1 MNMKKIILLP
11 EVAYTFADYF
21 KLNHDIDEIL
31 DHFGYGFQKQK
42 YTLPR
47 SNLQLQRLEDLL
59 WRWEEGLL
67 YIGLTSETARR
78 EFLIAP
84 VLLEVVRYTQ
94 AKLRVEYSLYVN
106 EQLKGTLDYLLQFQR
121 LCVVIEA
128 NSADLERGFTQLAV
142 ELIAL
147 EQQMDSTSNLLYGA
161 VSTGTFWQFGVLDRE
176 KKLIIQDFHFF
187 QIPGDVEE
195 VLRILIGILKT

>member
-1 MNMKKIILLP
+1 MKPTIISP
-11 EVAYTFADYF
+11 DVAYTFADYF

-31 DHFGYGFQKQK
+31 DYFGYGFQKQR
-42 YTLPR
+42 YSLPR

-94 AKLRVEYSLYVN
+94 AKLRIEYPLFVN
-106 EQLKGTLDYLLQFQR
+106 EQLQGTLDYLLQSQQH
-121 LCVVIEA
+121 CIVIA
-128 NSADLERGFTQLAV
+128 AKSADLERGFTQLAV
-142 ELIAL
+142 ALLAL
-147 EQQMDSTSNLLYGA
+147 EQRLDSTWNYLYGA

-187 QIPGDVEE
+187 RVPEDVED
-195 VLRILIGILKT
+195 VLRILIGILKG

>member
-1 MNMKKIILLP
+1 MKQTIILP
-11 EVAYTFADYF
+11 DVAYTFADYF

-31 DHFGYGFQKQK
+31 DYFGYGFQKQR

-94 AKLRVEYSLYVN
+94 AKLRVEYPLFVN
-106 EQLKGTLDYLLQFQR
+106 EQLKGTLDYLLQSQQH
-121 LCVVIEA
+121 CIIIEA
-128 NSADLERGFTQLAV
+128 KSADLERGFTQLAV
-142 ELIAL
+142 ELLAL
-147 EQQMDSTSNLLYGA
+147 EQRIDSTLNCLYGA
-161 VSTGTFWQFGVLDRE
+161 VSTGTFWQFGILDRE

-187 QIPGDVEE
+187 RVPEDVED
-195 VLRILIGILKT
+195 VLRILIGILKS